1 MAASTMKQVEISGP
15 GGPKV
20 LNLVDGPLPDPGTGE
35 VLIKVYAAGVNRPD
49 VFQRQG
55 KYNPPAG
62 ASPIPGLEVAGEI
75 VKLGTGVTE
84 FGLGDRVCALV
95 SGGGY
100 AEFCVAPVPQ
110 VLPIPTGL
118 TFIEASGIPEN
129 YFTVWT
135 NVFDRGQLQ
144 KGETIL
150 IHGGS
155 SGIGTTAIQ
164 LCHQFGAR
172 IISTAGSDEKCA
184 VCKSLGADHVINYKT
199 QDFEAET
206 KAITGGKGANVI
218 LDMVGG
224 NYIQKNINCLALE
237 GRLIQI
243 AFLQS
248 SINQLDLMAVMTKR
262 LTITG
267 STLRPR
273 TVEQKGEIAR
283 ALSKE
288 IWPLFNDKKIKVLVD
303 TVLPLSRASDA
314 HALME
319 SSTHI
324 GKIVLEVVPA

>member
-15 GGPKV
+15 GGPEV

-49 VFQRQG
+49 VFQRKG

-248 SINQLDLMAVMTKR
+248 SISQLDLMAVMTKR

>member
-15 GGPKV
+15 GGPEV

-55 KYNPPAG
+55 KYNPPTG

-75 VKLGTGVTE
+75 VKLGAGVTE

-172 IISTAGSDEKCA
+172 IISTAGNDEKCG
-184 VCKSLGADHVINYKT
+184 VCKSLGADHAINYKT

-288 IWPLFNDKKIKVLVD
+288 IWPLFHDKKIKVLVD

>member
-15 GGPKV
+15 GGPEV

-75 VKLGTGVTE
+75 VKLGAGVSE

-172 IISTAGSDEKCA
+172 IISTAGNDEKCG

-206 KAITGGKGANVI
+206 RAITGGKGANII

-248 SINQLDLMAVMTKR
+248 SISQLDLMAVMTKR

-273 TVEQKGEIAR
+273 TVEQKGKIAR

-288 IWPLFNDKKIKVLVD
+288 IWPLFNDRKIKVLVD
-303 TVLPLSRASDA
+303 TVLPLSKASDA

-324 GKIVLEVVPA
+324 GKIVLEVVPT

>member
-15 GGPKV
+15 GGPEV

>member
-15 GGPKV
+15 GGPEV

-75 VKLGTGVTE
+75 VKLGAGVSE

>member
-1 MAASTMKQVEISGP
+1 
-15 GGPKV
+15 
-20 LNLVDGPLPDPGTGE
+20 
-35 VLIKVYAAGVNRPD
+35 
-49 VFQRQG
+49 
-55 KYNPPAG
+55 
-62 ASPIPGLEVAGEI
+62 
-75 VKLGTGVTE
+75 
-84 FGLGDRVCALV
+84 
-95 SGGGY
+95 
-100 AEFCVAPVPQ
+100 

-118 TFIEASGIPEN
+118 TFTEASGIPEN

-164 LCHQFGAR
+164 LCHQFGVR
-172 IISTAGSDEKCA
+172 IISTAGNDEKCG
-184 VCKSLGADHVINYKT
+184 VCNSLGADHAINYKT

-248 SINQLDLMAVMTKR
+248 SISQLDLMAVMTKR

-273 TVEQKGEIAR
+273 TIEQKGKIAR
-283 ALSKE
+283 SLSKE
-288 IWPLFNDKKIKVLVD
+288 IWPLFNDKKIKVLID

-324 GKIVLEVVPA
+324 GKIVLEVIPT

>member
-15 GGPKV
+15 GGPEV

-62 ASPIPGLEVAGEI
+62 ASPIPGLEVAGEV
-75 VKLGTGVTE
+75 VKLGAGVTE

-110 VLPIPTGL
+110 VLLIPTGL
-118 TFIEASGIPEN
+118 TFVEASGIPEN

-172 IISTAGSDEKCA
+172 IISTAGTDEKCG
-184 VCKSLGADHVINYKT
+184 VCKSLGADHVINYNT

-248 SINQLDLMAVMTKR
+248 SISQLDLMAVMTKR

-273 TVEQKGEIAR
+273 TIEQKGEIAR

-288 IWPLFNDKKIKVLVD
+288 VWPLFHDKKIKVLVD
-303 TVLPLSRASDA
+303 TVLPLSKASDA

-324 GKIVLEVVPA
+324 GKIVLEVVPT

>member
-15 GGPKV
+15 GGPEV

-199 QDFEAET
+199 QDFEVET

>member
-1 MAASTMKQVEISGP
+1 MTASTMKQVEISGP
-15 GGPKV
+15 GGPEV

-62 ASPIPGLEVAGEI
+62 ASPIPGLEVAGEV
-75 VKLGTGVTE
+75 VKLGAGVTE

-118 TFIEASGIPEN
+118 TFVEASGIPEN

-172 IISTAGSDEKCA
+172 IISTAGTDEKCG

-224 NYIQKNINCLALE
+224 SYIQKNINCLALE

-248 SINQLDLMAVMTKR
+248 SISQLDLMAVMTKR

-288 IWPLFNDKKIKVLVD
+288 VWPLFHDKKIKVLVD
-303 TVLPLSRASDA
+303 TVLPLSKASDA

-324 GKIVLEVVPA
+324 GKIVLEVVPT

>member
-15 GGPKV
+15 GGPEV

-75 VKLGTGVTE
+75 VKLGAGVTE
-84 FGLGDRVCALV
+84 FALGDRVCALV

-118 TFIEASGIPEN
+118 TFTEASGIPEN

-172 IISTAGSDEKCA
+172 IISTAGNDEKCG

>member
-1 MAASTMKQVEISGP
+1 MYASTMKQVEISSP
-15 GGPKV
+15 GGPDV
-20 LNLVDGPLPDPGTGE
+20 LRVVDGPLPDPAPGE
-35 VLIKVYAAGVNRPD
+35 ILIKVYAAGVNRPD

-55 KYNPPAG
+55 KYIPPPE
-62 ASPIPGLEVAGEI
+62 ASHIPGLEVAGEV
-75 VKLGTGVTE
+75 VKLGAGVTD
-84 FGLGDRVCALV
+84 FRLGDRVCALV

-110 VLPIPTGL
+110 ALPIPNGL
-118 TFIEASGIPEN
+118 TFVEAAGIPEN

-135 NVFDRGQLQ
+135 NIFERGHLQ
-144 KGETIL
+144 KGETVL

-164 LCHQFGAR
+164 LCHQFGAYV
-172 IISTAGSDEKCA
+172 ISTAGTDKKCEA
-184 VCKSLGADHVINYKT
+184 CKSLGADRAINYKT
-199 QDFEAET
+199 QDFEAEA
-206 KAITGGKGANVI
+206 KKITGGEGVNLI

-248 SINQLDLMAVMTKR
+248 SISQLDLMAVMTKR

-273 TVEQKGEIAR
+273 TVEQKGKIAR
-283 ALSKE
+283 SVFKE
-288 IWPLFNDKKIKVLVD
+288 VWPLFNEQRVKVLVD
-303 TVLPLSRASDA
+303 TVLPLSSVAEA
-314 HALME
+314 HSLME
-319 SSTHI
+319 SSKHV
-324 GKIVLEVVPA
+324 GKIVLEVIHS

>member
-15 GGPKV
+15 GGPEV

-248 SINQLDLMAVMTKR
+248 SINQLDLMAVITKR

>member
-15 GGPKV
+15 GGPEV

-172 IISTAGSDEKCA
+172 IISTAGNDEKCG

>member
-15 GGPKV
+15 GGPEV

-155 SGIGTTAIQ
+155 SGICTTAIQ

-273 TVEQKGEIAR
+273 TVEQKGKIAR
-283 ALSKE
+283 SLSKE
-288 IWPLFNDKKIKVLVD
+288 IWPLFHDKKIKVLVD

>member
-15 GGPKV
+15 GGPEV

-75 VKLGTGVTE
+75 VKLGAGVTE

>member
-15 GGPKV
+15 GGPEV

-75 VKLGTGVTE
+75 VKLGAGVTE

-172 IISTAGSDEKCA
+172 IISTAGSDEKCG

-303 TVLPLSRASDA
+303 TVLPLSRTSDA

>member
-15 GGPKV
+15 GGPEV
-20 LNLVDGPLPDPGTGE
+20 LNLVDGPLPDPETGE

-100 AEFCVAPVPQ
+100 AEFCVAPAPQ
-110 VLPIPTGL
+110 VLPMPTGL

-144 KGETIL
+144 KGDTIL

-172 IISTAGSDEKCA
+172 VISTAGTDEKCE

-199 QDFEAET
+199 QDFEVET

-248 SINQLDLMAVMTKR
+248 SISQLDLMAVMTKR

-273 TVEQKGEIAR
+273 TIEKKGEIAR
-283 ALSKE
+283 SLSKE

-324 GKIVLEVVPA
+324 GKIVLEVVPT

>member
-1 MAASTMKQVEISGP
+1 MTASTMNQVEISGP
-15 GGPKV
+15 GGPEV

-62 ASPIPGLEVAGEI
+62 ASPIPGLEVAGEV
-75 VKLGTGVTE
+75 VKLGAGVTE

-110 VLPIPTGL
+110 VLLIPTGL
-118 TFIEASGIPEN
+118 TFVEASGIPEN

-172 IISTAGSDEKCA
+172 IISTAGTDEKCG
-184 VCKSLGADHVINYKT
+184 VCKSLGADHVINYNT

-248 SINQLDLMAVMTKR
+248 SISQLDLMAVMTKR

-273 TVEQKGEIAR
+273 TIEQKGEIAR

-288 IWPLFNDKKIKVLVD
+288 VWPLFHDKKIKVLVD
-303 TVLPLSRASDA
+303 TVLPLSKASDA
-314 HALME
+314 NALME

-324 GKIVLEVVPA
+324 GKIVLEVVPT

>member
-1 MAASTMKQVEISGP
+1 MKQVEISGP
-15 GGPKV
+15 GGPEV

-75 VKLGTGVTE
+75 VKLGAGVTE

-172 IISTAGSDEKCA
+172 VISTAGTDEKCG

>member
-15 GGPKV
+15 GGPEV

-75 VKLGTGVTE
+75 VKLGAGVTE

-303 TVLPLSRASDA
+303 TVLPLSRASYA

>member
-1 MAASTMKQVEISGP
+1 MKQVEISGP
-15 GGPKV
+15 GGPEV

-62 ASPIPGLEVAGEI
+62 ASPIPGLEVAGEV
-75 VKLGTGVTE
+75 VKLGAGVTE

-110 VLPIPTGL
+110 VLLIPTGL
-118 TFIEASGIPEN
+118 TFVEASGIPEN

>member
-1 MAASTMKQVEISGP
+1 MKQVEISGP
-15 GGPKV
+15 GGPEV

>member
-15 GGPKV
+15 GGPEV
-20 LNLVDGPLPDPGTGE
+20 LNLVDGPLPDPGTDE

-75 VKLGTGVTE
+75 VKLGAGVTE
-84 FGLGDRVCALV
+84 FGLGERVCALV

-110 VLPIPTGL
+110 VLPMPTGL

-172 IISTAGSDEKCA
+172 IISTAGTDEKCG

-199 QDFEAET
+199 QDFEVET
-206 KAITGGKGANVI
+206 KAVTGGKGANVI

-273 TVEQKGEIAR
+273 TIEQKGEIAR
-283 ALSKE
+283 SLSKE

-314 HALME
+314 HVLME

-324 GKIVLEVVPA
+324 GKIVLEVVPT

>member
-1 MAASTMKQVEISGP
+1 MNQVEISGP
-15 GGPKV
+15 GGPEV

-62 ASPIPGLEVAGEI
+62 ASPIPGLEVAGEV
-75 VKLGTGVTE
+75 VKLGAGVTE

-110 VLPIPTGL
+110 VLLIPTGL
-118 TFIEASGIPEN
+118 TFVEASGIPEN

-172 IISTAGSDEKCA
+172 IISTAGTDEKCG
-184 VCKSLGADHVINYKT
+184 VCKSLGADHVINYNT

-248 SINQLDLMAVMTKR
+248 SISQLDLMAVMTKR

-273 TVEQKGEIAR
+273 TIEQKGEIAR

-288 IWPLFNDKKIKVLVD
+288 VWPLFHDKKIKVLVD
-303 TVLPLSRASDA
+303 TVLPLSKASDA

-324 GKIVLEVVPA
+324 GKIVLEVVPT

>member
-15 GGPKV
+15 GGPEV

-75 VKLGTGVTE
+75 VKLGAGVSE

-172 IISTAGSDEKCA
+172 IISTAGNDEKCG

-206 KAITGGKGANVI
+206 RVITGGKGANII

-248 SINQLDLMAVMTKR
+248 SISQLDLMAVMTKR

>member
-1 MAASTMKQVEISGP
+1 MKQVEISGP
-15 GGPKV
+15 GGPEV

-75 VKLGTGVTE
+75 VKLGAGVTE

-172 IISTAGSDEKCA
+172 IISTAGNDEKCG

>member
-15 GGPKV
+15 GGPEV

-172 IISTAGSDEKCA
+172 IISTAGSDEKCG

>member
-15 GGPKV
+15 GGPEV
-20 LNLVDGPLPDPGTGE
+20 LNLVDGPLPDPGMGE

-75 VKLGTGVTE
+75 VKLGAGVTE
-84 FGLGDRVCALV
+84 FGLGERVCALV

-110 VLPIPTGL
+110 VLPMPTGL

-172 IISTAGSDEKCA
+172 IISTAGTDEKCE

-199 QDFEAET
+199 QDFEVET
-206 KAITGGKGANVI
+206 KAVTGDKGANVI

-273 TVEQKGEIAR
+273 TIEQKGEIAR
-283 ALSKE
+283 SLSKE

-314 HALME
+314 HVLME

-324 GKIVLEVVPA
+324 GKIVLEVVPT

>member
-15 GGPKV
+15 GGPEV

-75 VKLGTGVTE
+75 VKLGAGVTE

-172 IISTAGSDEKCA
+172 IISTAGNDEKCG

>member
-15 GGPKV
+15 GGPEV

-75 VKLGTGVTE
+75 VKLGAGVTE

-172 IISTAGSDEKCA
+172 IISTAGNDEKCG
-184 VCKSLGADHVINYKT
+184 VCKSPGADHAINYKT

-288 IWPLFNDKKIKVLVD
+288 IWPLFNDKKIKVLID

-324 GKIVLEVVPA
+324 GKIVLEVVPT

>member
-15 GGPKV
+15 GGPEV
-20 LNLVDGPLPDPGTGE
+20 LNLVDGPLPDPETGE

>member
-15 GGPKV
+15 GGPEV

-75 VKLGTGVTE
+75 VKLGAGVTE

-172 IISTAGSDEKCA
+172 IISTAGSDEKCG